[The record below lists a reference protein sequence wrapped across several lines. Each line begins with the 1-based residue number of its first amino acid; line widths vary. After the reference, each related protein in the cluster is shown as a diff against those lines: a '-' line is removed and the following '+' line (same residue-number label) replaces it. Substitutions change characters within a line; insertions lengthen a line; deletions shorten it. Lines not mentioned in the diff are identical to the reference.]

1 MVVAELE
8 VYHSRPIAPTR
19 RVSVG
24 KMVLPTDPPPG
35 FGGILLGGIVANH
48 INGIDPDLVPDLL
61 RLTTELEEGRRI
73 PQPRLRYR
81 LQEDK
86 IGLQPSRHR
95 LVGHGEE
102 LHFEFDDANGLPAQ
116 QVLGAVYAAARL
128 DPSVRHSVMN
138 AVRRAVRW
146 EGPIGPDLI
155 SVLAG
160 VDRGRPLSAFA
171 FENPRSWAMDVLGFA
186 PASDGDELEADA
198 RAHVQRRFREQLRS
212 AHPDHGG
219 DVDAAAQRISEL
231 TEARRILLG

>member
-8 VYHSRPIAPTR
+8 IYHSRPIAPTR

-61 RLTTELEEGRRI
+61 RLTTELEEGRRV

-81 LQEDK
+81 YQEDK

-95 LVGHGEE
+95 LIGHGEA
-102 LHFEFDDANGLPAQ
+102 LRFEFDDANGLPAQ
-116 QVLGAVYAAARL
+116 QVLGAVYAAGRL

-138 AVRRAVRW
+138 AGAAGRALGGPDRR
-146 EGPIGPDLI
+146 PDLI
-155 SVLAG
+155 SVPG
-160 VDRGRPLSAFA
+160 RRRRGRPLSAFA
-171 FENPRSWAMDVLGFA
+171 FENPRSWAMEVLGF
-186 PASDGDELEADA
+186 DGGPQDEAELEAPGPTCSGS
-198 RAHVQRRFREQLRS
+198 S
-212 AHPDHGG
+212 A
-219 DVDAAAQRISEL
+219 SS
-231 TEARRILLG
+231 